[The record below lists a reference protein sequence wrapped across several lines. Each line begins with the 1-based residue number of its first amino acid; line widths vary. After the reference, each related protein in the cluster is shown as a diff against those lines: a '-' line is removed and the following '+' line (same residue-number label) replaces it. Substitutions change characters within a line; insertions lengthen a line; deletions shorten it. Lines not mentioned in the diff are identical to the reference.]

1 LKSGVER
8 SSYFQHNDDRQLL
21 EHCPMLLYNEQKEI
35 IRKIKRQ
42 ARRFMKKNIILQS
55 TNTKNWTV
63 CMMIVIVIKNIIRYY
78 NDYEYVLM

>member
-1 LKSGVER
+1 
-8 SSYFQHNDDRQLL
+8 
-21 EHCPMLLYNEQKEI
+21 MLLYNEQKEI

-42 ARRFMKKNIILQS
+42 SRRFMKKNIILQS

-63 CMMIVIVIKNIIRYY
+63 CMMTVIVIKNIIRYY

>member
-1 LKSGVER
+1 
-8 SSYFQHNDDRQLL
+8 
-21 EHCPMLLYNEQKEI
+21 MLLYNGQKEI
-35 IRKIKRQ
+35 IRKIKKQ

-63 CMMIVIVIKNIIRYY
+63 CMMTVIVIKNIIRYY

>member
-1 LKSGVER
+1 
-8 SSYFQHNDDRQLL
+8 
-21 EHCPMLLYNEQKEI
+21 MLLYNEQKEI
-35 IRKIKRQ
+35 RRKIKRQ

-55 TNTKNWTV
+55 TNAKNWIV

>member
-1 LKSGVER
+1 
-8 SSYFQHNDDRQLL
+8 
-21 EHCPMLLYNEQKEI
+21 MLLYNEQKEI

-63 CMMIVIVIKNIIRYY
+63 YMMTVIVIKNIIRYY

>member
-1 LKSGVER
+1 
-8 SSYFQHNDDRQLL
+8 
-21 EHCPMLLYNEQKEI
+21 MLLYNEQKEF

-42 ARRFMKKNIILQS
+42 ARRFMKKNIIMQS

-63 CMMIVIVIKNIIRYY
+63 CMMTVFVIKNIIRYY